1 MEYGL
6 GASAMM
12 LSYPE
17 RLLKKVFK
25 CVQARD
31 AAHDPR
37 IKAIWE
43 RNAEFFRA
51 KLRQLLRDQG
61 HA

>member
-1 MEYGL
+1 MEHRL

-17 RLLKKVFK
+17 RLLQKVFK

-37 IKAIWE
+37 IKAVWD

>member
-1 MEYGL
+1 
-6 GASAMM
+6 MM

-17 RLLKKVFK
+17 RLLQKVFK

-37 IKAIWE
+37 CRAIWE

-51 KLRQLLRDQG
+51 KLRQLLRDQR

>member
-12 LSYPE
+12 LSYAE
-17 RLLKKVFK
+17 RLLQKVFK
-25 CVQARD
+25 CVSARD

-37 IKAIWE
+37 FRAIWE

-51 KLRQLLRDQG
+51 KLRQLLKDQR

>member
-1 MEYGL
+1 
-6 GASAMM
+6 MM

-17 RLLKKVFK
+17 RLLQKVFK
-25 CVQARD
+25 CVSARD
-31 AAHDPR
+31 AAHDPK

-51 KLRQLLRDQG
+51 KLRQLLRDQR

>member
-17 RLLKKVFK
+17 RLLQKVFK

-37 IKAIWE
+37 CRAIWE

-51 KLRQLLRDQG
+51 KLRQLLRDQR

>member
-1 MEYGL
+1 
-6 GASAMM
+6 MM

-17 RLLKKVFK
+17 RLLEKVFK

-31 AAHDPR
+31 AAQDPK

>member
-1 MEYGL
+1 
-6 GASAMM
+6 MM

-37 IKAIWE
+37 FRAIWE

-51 KLRQLLRDQG
+51 KLRQLLKDQR